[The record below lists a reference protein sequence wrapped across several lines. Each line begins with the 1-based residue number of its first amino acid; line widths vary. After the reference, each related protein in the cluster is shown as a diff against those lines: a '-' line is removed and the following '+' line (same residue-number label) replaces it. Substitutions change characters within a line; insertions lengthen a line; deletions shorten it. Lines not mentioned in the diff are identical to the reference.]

1 LSICSKW
8 PITAAAARFIWC
20 GFITCDRVASAE
32 EGEGVRYAVADCPR
46 FNVGYIRTDGGFVM
60 LNSVAPFFIVDDLH
74 ATLAFYQS
82 KPAFDVLFISV
93 VVTKTELTTSPS
105 WGATE

>member
-1 LSICSKW
+1 
-8 PITAAAARFIWC
+8 
-20 GFITCDRVASAE
+20 
-32 EGEGVRYAVADCPR
+32 
-46 FNVGYIRTDGGFVM
+46 M